1 VGFRPRRVAQLLAI
15 QPAVVYDW
23 SRRFQAFGLEGLT
36 TRTRME
42 APITTRVSVQAMM
55 DVFQRLDNT
64 PWLGHYRV
72 QMAWDALGSRE
83 GHTTVWQMVA
93 LDNQAHPRPP
103 QDSRRPSAAERPLQ
117 AMAPHQVWFADGRYL
132 VPIDG
137 QWLYRMLIF
146 DGDSRA
152 MVGAGCV
159 DRQHLSRLRHVC
171 RQAIARWGAPDTVV
185 RDHGAVCLALQPCLA
200 QLGIQGRPMPQGHPW
215 QNLAESGCAVQRRL
229 LDAYVLGCTARTL
242 VYPQHAPCVPD
253 DQVWGHGAHT
263 RQAAQGRID
272 SLSPEVVLGH
282 AQGRPVGISRL
293 RRVFRLRQVT
303 RTVRRQG
310 QIRLCNVGIDVDRAL
325 WGHTV
330 KVLIY
335 DDDMTS
341 DVKGCSQFL
350 MSSSQVPSSVRCP
363 WEEAEPVR
371 HDG

>member
-117 AMAPHQVWFADGRYL
+117 AMAPHQVWCADGRYL

-137 QWLYRMLIF
+137 QWRYRMLIF

-200 QLGIQGRPMPQGHPW
+200 QLGIQGRPMPQGYPW